1 MVHACCPAK
10 GGSASWKKNRG
21 APAVISAVV
30 ETLLVAESLHYY
42 TRSSDFLLFP
52 FRHFSLVV
60 LRKRERERERPM
72 PQRFRVGEGESR
84 RYSTLV
90 SVCYPFIWGLY
101 NKIEGSDKVIYQRR
115 ELSEARMLPSYTPVV
130 VLVQR

>member
-1 MVHACCPAK
+1 MLSCEG

-60 LRKRERERERPM
+60 LRKREREREKD
-72 PQRFRVGEGESR
+72 QCHSGFESER
-84 RYSTLV
+84 EKVADTVLSFPSATL
-90 SVCYPFIWGLY
+90 SSGDFIT
-101 NKIEGSDKVIYQRR
+101 R
-115 ELSEARMLPSYTPVV
+115 
-130 VLVQR
+130 